1 MKQEFWESPRK
12 CGAMLQVFSL
22 HKNPYSRTSFNVL
35 KTVPN
40 CKYSAFSV
48 VVSSSLRGQGCL

>member
-48 VVSSSLRGQGCL
+48 VVSSSL